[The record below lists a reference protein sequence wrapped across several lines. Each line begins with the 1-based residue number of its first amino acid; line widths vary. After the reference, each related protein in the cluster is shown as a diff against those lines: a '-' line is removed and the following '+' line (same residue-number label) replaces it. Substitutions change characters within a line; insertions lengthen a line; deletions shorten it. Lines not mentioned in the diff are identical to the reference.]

1 MGCHVE
7 RTGLAGVISWDCR
20 GWEQNCGDIWDLG
33 AQNAELG
40 RKPHLQQ
47 GNEKHPVTNIF
58 EQASAPRKGH
68 EWENSKWSFGIK
80 KWRCTLLQL
89 SLRHWIYSLWQ
100 SFMSW
105 NPHATEQKVRG
116 KKMKEKKRS
125 IEKQCSVTQQMQ
137 KARSVQPVATV
148 SHSYLHN
155 GFPNVL
161 KWLLHKFTDAV
172 DLPSGYDKVLWLIRL
187 QHQPHGL
194 REDKQSQIQCICKW
208 PLWYMTLYCCILDL
222 EITYT
227 HTPS

>member
-1 MGCHVE
+1 MWKEQGWQVSFLE
-7 RTGLAGVISWDCR
+7 TAEDGSRTVGISGIWGHKMQNWAENPICSRVMKSTPLLTSLNRHLPPRR
-20 GWEQNCGDIWDLG
+20 GMNGRTANEVLESKNEDVPSYNFPLGTGYIHCGSRLCPETLTLQN
-33 AQNAELG
+33 
-40 RKPHLQQ
+40 RKW
-47 GNEKHPVTNIF
+47 GEKKI
-58 EQASAPRKGH
+58 
-68 EWENSKWSFGIK
+68 
-80 KWRCTLLQL
+80 
-89 SLRHWIYSLWQ
+89 
-100 SFMSW
+100 
-105 NPHATEQKVRG
+105 
-116 KKMKEKKRS
+116 KEKKRS

>member
-7 RTGLAGVISWDCR
+7 RTGLAGVISWDRR

-58 EQASAPRKGH
+58 EQASAPKKGH
-68 EWENSKWSFGIK
+68 EWENSKWSFEIK
-80 KWRCTLLQL
+80 NEDVPSYNFPLGTGYIHCGSRLCPETLTLQNRKWG
-89 SLRHWIYSLWQ
+89 
-100 SFMSW
+100 
-105 NPHATEQKVRG
+105 E
-116 KKMKEKKRS
+116 KKIKEKKRS